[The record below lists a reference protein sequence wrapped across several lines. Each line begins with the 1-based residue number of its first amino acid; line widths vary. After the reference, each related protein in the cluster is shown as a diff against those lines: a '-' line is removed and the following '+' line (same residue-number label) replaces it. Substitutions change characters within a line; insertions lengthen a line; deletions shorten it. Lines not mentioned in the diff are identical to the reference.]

1 MRLIPLIQLNHS
13 LERAEVQHQS
23 GTPGL
28 IGICR
33 FDALGVEHAM
43 ARKKPIA
50 LSRRGGDMQG
60 ARSGGITLRTLPPT
74 GGY

>member
-43 ARKKPIA
+43 AIKNQIKQRCHAGEMHPPN
-50 LSRRGGDMQG
+50 SGD
-60 ARSGGITLRTLPPT
+60 ITPKTHPPT
-74 GGY
+74 EGF

>member
-28 IGICR
+28 IGISR

-43 ARKKPIA
+43 AIKNQIKQRCQAGETQSP
-50 LSRRGGDMQG
+50 D
-60 ARSGGITLRTLPPT
+60 SGEIMFATHPPT
-74 GGY
+74 EGI